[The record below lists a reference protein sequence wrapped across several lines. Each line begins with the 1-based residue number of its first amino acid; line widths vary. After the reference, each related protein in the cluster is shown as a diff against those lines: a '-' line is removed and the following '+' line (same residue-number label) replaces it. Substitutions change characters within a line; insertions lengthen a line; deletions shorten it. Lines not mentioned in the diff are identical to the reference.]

1 MIHLTQ
7 ILLICASLWCFQG
20 QFEVQFTGGNNSLG
34 GLDIDMMVMTIVMMM
49 MMVMITSMMLGDD
62 GNISTFHDDDDNN
75 NNDISSSDM
84 I

>member
-7 ILLICASLWCFQG
+7 ISLICASLWCFQG

-49 MMVMITSMMLGDD
+49 MMMMILVK
-62 GNISTFHDDDDNN
+62 
-75 NNDISSSDM
+75 
-84 I
+84 